1 MPQMMVPRNGWDNL
15 SDQDEGM
22 FASVDEC
29 RSRCKVQPGCVQ
41 YSLNQD
47 QLCRTRGGPRLGKA
61 TEGITSGWIED
72 RIKDF
77 EQSMAQCGSESR
89 PTQILT

>member
-1 MPQMMVPRNGWDNL
+1 MVPRDAWDNL

-22 FASVDEC
+22 VASVDEC
-29 RSRCKVQPGCVQ
+29 RSKCIVQPSCVQ

-47 QLCRTRGGPRLGKA
+47 QLCRTRGDLRLGKA
-61 TEGITSGWIED
+61 IQGVASGWIED
-72 RIKDF
+72 RISDF
-77 EQSMAQCGSESR
+77 EQSMAQCGNESR